1 VSDTDNIHDLFEPDA
16 AQMRLHLERLFG
28 RVREVYPGGLG
39 EIAYTHIEGRPDRA
53 QLFPITSEGLDRAAV
68 FAAEMNRLKRNIYV
82 GGNPR
87 KPGTPLGK
95 RANAGDVEFALLNFA
110 DVDKPAGIPK
120 LRAALLP
127 YTWAVMTGRKPSPR
141 VHAYWERAEPT
152 RDMVEWAAM
161 QAALRDAF
169 SGDNIINPDRIM
181 RLAGSVSYPLTQKK
195 IRDGH
200 QIEVTTLRTVYD
212 GCERDPVGVETLRQV
227 YPPSPRQEWSDPDT
241 GEAQDDDASS
251 SRRPNFDAGRE
262 GRIDPRVCIRNINVG
277 HELHVNARDLV
288 AHLVGTGHRDWLI
301 HELLTRLLAPV
312 SDGGTLDLIT
322 HFIQTARRKYGK
334 PEQEEDFEAY
344 TTAGGRKLPLE
355 WFGDIRPSLDASD
368 FVEGLLCSA
377 GMSVVYGESNCG
389 KTFFMTDLAYHI
401 AAGRRWRGAEVERG
415 GVIYVALEGGF
426 GIKNRIAALRR
437 HYAPAEET
445 GAILF
450 GVVSCSINLL
460 DANADTGPLIE
471 LIKEAAEQISVPIRL
486 VVIDTLSRAMNGGN
500 ENAPEDM
507 GKLIK
512 SADRIREHTGAHVAF
527 VHHSGKDQ
535 ARGARGHSSLRAAT
549 DTEIEI
555 VREEETDVSIAT
567 VNKQRELEID
577 GQFAFTLKQISLG
590 ANKRGKDVTSCVV
603 VAAETP
609 EAGKKVK
616 LTDQEW
622 SLWRE
627 IVEIY
632 ARDGLTEFRAPG
644 HGFPV
649 MRVASRVALRNW
661 LVKRGKLD
669 VTERV
674 TGVSRISDADR
685 KRLSRTI
692 SALSDKGFLG
702 MNEEFIWKLK

>member
-1 VSDTDNIHDLFEPDA
+1 VSYSENIHDLFEPDA

-28 RVREVYPGGLG
+28 RIREVYPDGLC
-39 EIAYTHIEGRPDRA
+39 EVAYTHIGGKPDRA
-53 QLFPITSEGLDRAAV
+53 QLFPITPEGLDRAVAFAV
-68 FAAEMNRLKRNIYV
+68 DMNRLRRNVYV

-95 RANAGDVEFALLNFA
+95 RATAADVDIALLNFA
-110 DVDKPAGIPK
+110 DVDKPAGVPK
-120 LRAALLP
+120 LRAAPIP
-127 YTWAVMTGRKPSPR
+127 YTWAVTTGRRPSPR
-141 VHAYWERAEPT
+141 VHAYWERSEAT
-152 RDMVEWAAM
+152 RDMVEWSAM

-169 SGDNIINPDRIM
+169 DGDNIINPDRLM
-181 RLAGSVSYPLTQKK
+181 RLAGSVSYPLTEKK
-195 IRDGH
+195 IRDGY

-212 GCERDPVGVETLRQV
+212 GYERDPVSIETLRQN
-227 YPPSPRQEWSDPDT
+227 YPPHTHREPP
-241 GEAQDDDASS
+241 GPDDDEFTDER
-251 SRRPNFDAGRE
+251 RRPNFDAGRE
-262 GRIDPRVCIRNINVG
+262 GRIDPQACIRNITAG
-277 HELHVNARDLV
+277 HELHNNARDLV

-301 HELLTRLLAPV
+301 HELLTRLLTPV
-312 SDGGTLDLIT
+312 SDGGTLNLVE

-344 TTAGGRKLPLE
+344 TAGGRKLPLE
-355 WFGDIRPSLDASD
+355 WFDDIKPNLDASD
-368 FVEGLLCSA
+368 FVEGLLCGA

-401 AAGRRWRGAEVERG
+401 ATGRRWRGAEVERG

-426 GIKNRIAALRR
+426 GIKNRVAALRL
-437 HYAPAEET
+437 HYAPGET
-445 GAILF
+445 GREKTILF
-450 GVVSCSINLL
+450 GVVACSINLL
-460 DANADTGPLIE
+460 DANADTGPLID
-471 LIKEAAEQISVPIRL
+471 LIKEAAEEITMPIRL
-486 VVIDTLSRAMNGGN
+486 VVVDTLSRAMNGGN

-512 SADRIREHTGAHVAF
+512 SADRIREETGAHVAF

-555 VREEETDVSIAT
+555 VREEGTDISIAT

-577 GQFAFTLKQISLG
+577 GQFAFTLKQVVLG
-590 ANKRGKDVTSCVV
+590 ANKRGKEVTSCVV

-609 EAGKKVK
+609 ERTTKKVK

-622 SLWRE
+622 SLWKE
-627 IVEIY
+627 IGEIY
-632 ARDGLTEFRAPG
+632 AREGLIEFRAPEPG
-644 HGFPV
+644 MPV
-649 MRVASRVALRNW
+649 LRVLSREALRKW
-661 LVKRGKLD
+661 LIKRGKLS

-674 TGVSRISDADR
+674 TGATRIDDVDR

-692 SALSDKGFLG
+692 IALSDKGFLG
-702 MNEEFIWKLK
+702 MNEEFLWKMK

>member
-1 VSDTDNIHDLFEPDA
+1 MSATDNIHDLFEPDA
-16 AQMRLHLERLFG
+16 AQMRSHLERLFG

-39 EIAYTHIEGRPDRA
+39 EIAYTHIGGKPDRA
-53 QLFPITSEGLDRAAV
+53 QLFPITPEGLDRAVEFAV
-68 FAAEMNRLKRNIYV
+68 EMNRLKRNIYV

-95 RANAGDVEFALLNFA
+95 RTNSHDVEFALLNFA
-110 DVDKPAGIPK
+110 DVDKPAGVPK
-120 LRAALLP
+120 LRAAPLP
-127 YTWAVMTGRKPSPR
+127 YTWAVTTGRKPSPR
-141 VHAYWERAEPT
+141 VHAYWERLEPT
-152 RDMVEWAAM
+152 RDMMEWSAM

-195 IRDGH
+195 ITDGH

-212 GCERDPVGVETLRQV
+212 GCERDPVGIETLRQV
-227 YPPSPRQEWSDPDT
+227 YPPSPSRDWSDPDI
-241 GEAQDDDASS
+241 GETAQEEK
-251 SRRPNFDAGRE
+251 RRPNFDAGRE
-262 GRIDPRVCIRNINVG
+262 GRIDPQACIRNINAS

-301 HELLTRLLAPV
+301 HELLTRLLTPV
-312 SDGGTLDLIT
+312 SDGGTLDLIE

-344 TTAGGRKLPLE
+344 AAGGRELPLE
-355 WFGDIRPSLDASD
+355 WFGDIKPNLDASD
-368 FVEGLLCSA
+368 FVEGLLCGA

-426 GIKNRIAALRR
+426 GIRNRVAALRR
-437 HYAPAEET
+437 HYAPAEEA

-471 LIKEAAEQISVPIRL
+471 LIKEAAEEISVPIRL

-512 SADRIREHTGAHVAF
+512 SADRIREQTGAHVAF

-555 VREEETDVSIAT
+555 VREEGTDVSIAT

-603 VAAETP
+603 VTAEAP
-609 EAGKKVK
+609 EAEKKVK
-616 LTDQEW
+616 LTDQEF

-632 ARDGLTEFRAPG
+632 ARDGLTEFRAPD

-649 MRVASRVALRNW
+649 MRVMSRVTLRNW

-674 TGVSRISDADR
+674 TGASHVPDADR
-685 KRLSRTI
+685 KRLSRTVI
-692 SALSDKGFLG
+692 ALNDKGFLG
-702 MNEEFIWKLK
+702 MNEEFLWKLK